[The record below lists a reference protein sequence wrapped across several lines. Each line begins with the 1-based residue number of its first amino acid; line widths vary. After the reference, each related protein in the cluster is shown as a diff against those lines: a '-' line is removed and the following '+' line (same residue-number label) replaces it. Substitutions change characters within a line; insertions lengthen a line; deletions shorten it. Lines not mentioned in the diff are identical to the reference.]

1 MRRPFCDTLRD
12 LRAGQIVEQLD
23 ADLQSLVQQVVAT
36 GKAGAVKLTLSVK
49 PMKGAADAL
58 VVLADIEAK
67 LPSFDDVGTLMFAT
81 PEGNLARNNLARQ
94 PELPGIVLA
103 SDSTGSSEVAA

>member
-1 MRRPFCDTLRD
+1 MRRPFCETLRD
-12 LRAGQIVEQLD
+12 LRAGAIVEQLD
-23 ADLQSLVQQVVAT
+23 EELQQLVQQVIAT
-36 GKAGAVKLTLSVK
+36 GKAGAVKLTVSVK
-49 PMKGAADAL
+49 PMKGATDAL

-67 LPSFDDVGTLMFAT
+67 RPAFDDVGTLMFAT

-103 SDSTGSSEVAA
+103 SDSTGEAAA